1 MTTTHTHTHTH
12 THMHTDTQQSHTCNT
27 RAQRTHMHTDTQ
39 QSHTCTQMCRKVYGD
54 RLVVFEDIRSVYD
67 FDTFVDDYRPDKADR
82 GIKRQFAAD
91 FEVRSVNGQS
101 RVFCRTKPRMAD
113 RTRWSPWVQMYPSLM
128 DLTPHTPHA
137 ATAIPD
143 VTENNVWEEF
153 DAKVCPTLTDF
164 YDGTMKHGITI
175 PDSDKEEMLHFLTEG
190 PPDAPPPSWISWPA
204 GVREEF
210 SEEEP
215 NDEPDDDDDD
225 SDDDYAP
232 FLHLPKNPGGRTCR
246 CGSDTHMTV
255 NSHACPLNPRYVVV
269 TPNNNN
275 DDENNDENNINDDEI
290 NNDND
295 ENNSSDDEN
304 NSSDNENEDSDDEN
318 DDDNADDD
326 EDSDDENDDDNA
338 DDGPI
343 PNPTKRRRD
352 GGASS
357 ANRPF
362 RRPRTTRRTRRT
374 KREGYKSQEIVQV
387 DFNGTWWEATILYKH
402 RGKYAVKYSD
412 NDGNVEK
419 SVPHERIRLIE

>member
-1 MTTTHTHTHTH
+1 M
-12 THMHTDTQQSHTCNT
+12 QFN
-27 RAQRTHMHTDTQ
+27 A
-39 QSHTCTQMCRKVYGD
+39 HTCTQMCRKVYGD

-175 PDSDKEEMLHFLTEG
+175 PDSDKEEMLRFLTEG

-275 DDENNDENNINDDEI
+275 DDENNDENNINDDE
-290 NNDND
+290 
-295 ENNSSDDEN
+295 NNSSDDEN
-304 NSSDNENEDSDDEN
+304 NSSDNENNSNDDEINNNDDENEDSDDEN

-338 DDGPI
+338 DDVPI